1 MTRAEK
7 IFLDRCD
14 HELGILIGWC
24 ASPNVTPM
32 IQDCISI
39 LCNAK
44 TDIYIRS
51 LDEKE
56 DEE

>member
-7 IFLDRCD
+7 IFLERCN
-14 HELGILIGWC
+14 HELGVLIEWC

-32 IQDCISI
+32 IQDCIDI
-39 LCNAK
+39 LCKAK

-51 LDEKE
+51 LDEE
-56 DEE
+56 NDD